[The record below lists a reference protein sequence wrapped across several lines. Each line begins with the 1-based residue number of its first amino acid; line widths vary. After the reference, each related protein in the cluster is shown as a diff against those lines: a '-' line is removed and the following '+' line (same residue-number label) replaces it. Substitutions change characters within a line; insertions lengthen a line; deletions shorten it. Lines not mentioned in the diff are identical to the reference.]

1 MSELQITYRS
11 VDELVPYARNARTHS
26 EQQIDRLAASIR
38 EYGWTNPILTDG
50 ESGIIA
56 GHGRLA
62 AARKLGIKTV
72 PTIELSGL
80 SEAQKRAYILADNRI
95 ALDAGWDAEMLKVEL
110 DDLQGAGIDLGQI
123 GFTSDELDEL
133 IGAAENDGNDSGSSS
148 LDEGQRGSLSERYG
162 APPFSVLDTR
172 RGEWRDRVREW
183 RELIQDEGES
193 RESTL
198 FDGETNASARMG
210 LSSVSLLDPV
220 LAELI
225 CKWFTPSEG
234 AKCCDPFAGDT
245 VFGYV
250 SATLGHEFTGIEL
263 RPDQAELNNARVQG
277 LNARYVCDDGQNI
290 EQHIEAESQDLVF
303 SCPPYFDLE
312 KYSDLPNDASNQDWA
327 GFCSI
332 LRNAL
337 TGAVRCLKPNRF
349 AVVVMSNVRGA
360 DGFYLDICQEIK
372 AIMADA
378 GARLYNEIVL
388 VNAVGSGAVRASRIF
403 RTRKVV
409 RLHQEVL
416 VFYKGNPK
424 EIQKHFPVI
433 EVPDI
438 VEDEA

>member
-1 MSELQITYRS
+1 M
-11 VDELVPYARNARTHS
+11 
-26 EQQIDRLAASIR
+26 
-38 EYGWTNPILTDG
+38 
-50 ESGIIA
+50 
-56 GHGRLA
+56 
-62 AARKLGIKTV
+62 
-72 PTIELSGL
+72 
-80 SEAQKRAYILADNRI
+80 
-95 ALDAGWDAEMLKVEL
+95 
-110 DDLQGAGIDLGQI
+110 
-123 GFTSDELDEL
+123 
-133 IGAAENDGNDSGSSS
+133 
-148 LDEGQRGSLSERYG
+148 
-162 APPFSVLDTR
+162 
-172 RGEWRDRVREW
+172 REW